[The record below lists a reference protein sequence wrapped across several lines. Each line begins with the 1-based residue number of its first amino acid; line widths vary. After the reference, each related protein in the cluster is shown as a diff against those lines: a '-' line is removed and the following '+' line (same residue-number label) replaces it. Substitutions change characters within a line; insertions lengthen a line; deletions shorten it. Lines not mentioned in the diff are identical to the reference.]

1 MSPVVAG
8 WDGGKSG
15 GSPNDGDDTGLG
27 QTARTTDTVSHGLV
41 PALPGN
47 GVSSLGDRRQGNDAR
62 LTPRSPGVGDL
73 SRRRRSFMEGFYK
86 PTAAEDELPIN
97 DFNVHGLPA
106 EWATLNQM
114 TLKSL
119 NDYTFH
125 SKPGMVTRPGLEI
138 FDSGDDSNA
147 AYEDDD
153 SDISFERKY
162 NSAPSKSRRPRPV
175 FRLLNR
181 ERPMKQSTGTM
192 RIDRKNQLQSLYV
205 SDFFHSVL
213 DTNTNVLI
221 AGILVFYITVV
232 AVFAGLW
239 LLVDEPCGA
248 QFKGSYLRAFYLSM
262 ETQATVG
269 FGAPDQYFSDCTSGA
284 VVLSMQCCVTVLLN
298 ASIIG
303 LLYTRLSRG
312 GKRAE
317 TILFSDKAVIRA
329 GSDGK
334 PYFMFQ
340 IVEMRKHQLI
350 EAHVRCY
357 FFSHRGRYRFV
368 GEYMRLNRPNDEL
381 GAPLLLAMPTLV
393 IHSIDRYSP
402 LMPSS
407 RLLVS
412 AGLTEMGMSQANV
425 TTRSPSHHFENVMV
439 CKAIETTIAARLVWS
454 FRAHI
459 VYNQVNDEIN
469 GVPPEHSHRLPPE
482 VETDAGGAGPVEDR
496 SQAER
501 IYDYLSRSGYWEV
514 VVLVEG
520 IEGNTSS
527 TLQARHSYTIDDL
540 VVNAT
545 YAPCVTTGD
554 DARMEVST
562 HSSGACHID
571 YSKINELWTSTGR
584 VANDGGSSNIS
595 EASSSLLVREGS
607 FSSEADDTIMDDVP
621 CRN

>member
-1 MSPVVAG
+1 
-8 WDGGKSG
+8 
-15 GSPNDGDDTGLG
+15 
-27 QTARTTDTVSHGLV
+27 
-41 PALPGN
+41 
-47 GVSSLGDRRQGNDAR
+47 
-62 LTPRSPGVGDL
+62 
-73 SRRRRSFMEGFYK
+73 
-86 PTAAEDELPIN
+86 
-97 DFNVHGLPA
+97 
-106 EWATLNQM
+106 
-114 TLKSL
+114 
-119 NDYTFH
+119 
-125 SKPGMVTRPGLEI
+125 
-138 FDSGDDSNA
+138 
-147 AYEDDD
+147 
-153 SDISFERKY
+153 
-162 NSAPSKSRRPRPV
+162 
-175 FRLLNR
+175 
-181 ERPMKQSTGTM
+181 
-192 RIDRKNQLQSLYV
+192 
-205 SDFFHSVL
+205 
-213 DTNTNVLI
+213 
-221 AGILVFYITVV
+221 YITVV

-407 RLLVS
+407 QRHDTFPFPPLRECD
-412 AGLTEMGMSQANV
+412 GLQGNRDDYSCPTCGE
-425 TTRSPSHHFENVMV
+425 TFHTRVD
-439 CKAIETTIAARLVWS
+439 L
-454 FRAHI
+454 RAHI

-482 VETDAGGAGPVEDR
+482 VETDAG
-496 SQAER
+496 
-501 IYDYLSRSGYWEV
+501 
-514 VVLVEG
+514 
-520 IEGNTSS
+520 
-527 TLQARHSYTIDDL
+527 
-540 VVNAT
+540 
-545 YAPCVTTGD
+545 
-554 DARMEVST
+554 
-562 HSSGACHID
+562 
-571 YSKINELWTSTGR
+571 
-584 VANDGGSSNIS
+584 
-595 EASSSLLVREGS
+595 
-607 FSSEADDTIMDDVP
+607 
-621 CRN
+621 

>member
-1 MSPVVAG
+1 MSNTPG
-8 WDGGKSG
+8 PSIDTPK
-15 GSPNDGDDTGLG
+15 GDDDNRQS
-27 QTARTTDTVSHGLV
+27 QTARTTDTISPRPMAPL
-41 PALPGN
+41 LN
-47 GVSSLGDRRQGNDAR
+47 TTSEQRQPSDDL
-62 LTPRSPGVGDL
+62 LTPLSPGLGEL
-73 SRRRRSFMEGFYK
+73 SRRRRSFMEKARRRPSGFYR
-86 PTAAEDELPIN
+86 PSDAEGELPIN
-97 DFNVHGLPA
+97 DFNVHGMPS
-106 EWATLNQM
+106 EWAALNQIS
-114 TLKSL
+114 LRSL

-138 FDSGDDSNA
+138 FDNA
-147 AYEDDD
+147 EDAVGAYEDDATN
-153 SDISFERKY
+153 ISFERKHG
-162 NSAPSKSRRPRPV
+162 SAPILPGGHRPKPV

-181 ERPMKQSTGTM
+181 ERPMKQSSDTM
-192 RIDRKNQLQSLYV
+192 KIDRKNQLQSLYM

-213 DTNTNVLI
+213 DINTNMLI
-221 AGILVFYITVV
+221 AGILFFYMMVV
-232 AVFAGLW
+232 AMFAALW
-239 LLVDEPCGA
+239 LLIDEPCGA
-248 QFKGSYLRAFYLSM
+248 QFGGSYLRAFYLSM

-269 FGAPDQYFSDCTSGA
+269 FGAPDQYFSDCTSGV
-284 VVLSMQCCVTVLLN
+284 VVLSMQCCVTVLIN

-317 TILFSDKAVIRA
+317 TILFSDKAVIRT
-329 GSDGK
+329 GSDGR

-381 GAPLLLAMPTLV
+381 GASVLLAMPTLV

-402 LMPSS
+402 LMPPSQRHDTFPFPPLRECDGLQGS
-407 RLLVS
+407 RDDYS
-412 AGLTEMGMSQANV
+412 CPTCG
-425 TTRSPSHHFENVMV
+425 
-439 CKAIETTIAARLVWS
+439 ETFHTKVDL
-454 FRAHI
+454 RAHI

-482 VETDAGGAGPVEDR
+482 AETAIEGSVSARSVGDR

-540 VVNAT
+540 VVNAAF
-545 YAPCVTTGD
+545 APCVTTGD
-554 DARMEVST
+554 D
-562 HSSGACHID
+562 GACHID

-584 VANDGGSSNIS
+584 VADDGCTSNMS
-595 EASSSLLVREGS
+595 VAASSLLAREGS